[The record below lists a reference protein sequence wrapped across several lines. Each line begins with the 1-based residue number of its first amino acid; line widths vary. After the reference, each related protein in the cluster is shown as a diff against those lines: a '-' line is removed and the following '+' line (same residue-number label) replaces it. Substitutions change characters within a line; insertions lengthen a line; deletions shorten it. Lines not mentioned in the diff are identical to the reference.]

1 MTAKQKA
8 NQARFKKVVAEASK
22 LRKKDSKLTQAQAV
36 KKAWAMFTGKKVGST
51 HKDTKSHNV
60 NIRVVSGLPFEG
72 RYLGVKLRAVLS
84 SSNRIVIYAGN
95 SVIYYYKGDNQK
107 IIAEKIAKEI
117 IKEAGTENKTEKQIL
132 SAMKNFVATL
142 KEEFPAGSVTKK
154 SAMKKTATKKKAATK
169 KSATKKTTTTKKKKQ
184 TGSSNKIFDLRKQ
197 ALKPGKRTTSWG
209 TTYYE
214 SRANRSDKG
223 KLLGIKG
230 GVMGSPSYT
239 DPDMAREIQL
249 YADSDSKLYFSR
261 KLPILKNLQ
270 KKYKKGTF
278 DVEKSAKLWRY
289 FIDDA
294 LQRYNKEFGSRGD
307 KWFELMKPSDRQLLA
322 MEYAVDTLNEFE
334 MGNFIVD

>member
-22 LRKKDSKLTQAQAV
+22 LRKKDPKLTQAQAV
-36 KKAWAMFTGKKVGST
+36 KKAWAMFTSKKVGST

-142 KEEFPAGSVTKK
+142 KNEFPAGSATK
-154 SAMKKTATKKKAATK
+154 KKTATKKL
-169 KSATKKTTTTKKKKQ
+169 ATKKTTTTKEKKQ
-184 TGSSNKIFDLRKQ
+184 TGSSSKIFDLRHQ
-197 ALKPGKRTTSWG
+197 AMKPGKRTTSWG

-223 KLLGIKG
+223 KLLGIG
-230 GVMGSPSYT
+230 
-239 DPDMAREIQL
+239 DA
-249 YADSDSKLYFSR
+249 FS
-261 KLPILKNLQ
+261 N
-270 KKYKKGTF
+270 
-278 DVEKSAKLWRY
+278 VSKSAKKLWLDINKKGLFKYNSEKNILMSLYDEAIRKGQFKKAELLRELYNDVRY
-289 FIDDA
+289 
-294 LQRYNKEFGSRGD
+294 
-307 KWFELMKPSDRQLLA
+307 
-322 MEYAVDTLNEFE
+322 
-334 MGNFIVD
+334 

>member
-8 NQARFKKVVAEASK
+8 NQLRFKKVVAEASK
-22 LRKKDSKLTQAQAV
+22 LRKKNPELTQAQAV
-36 KKAWAMFTGKKVGST
+36 KKAWAMFKGTKVGATKT

-60 NIRVVSGLPFEG
+60 NIRVVSG
-72 RYLGVKLRAVLS
+72 VKKKATKKVTKKVAKKKVTKKVAV
-84 SSNRIVIYAGN
+84 
-95 SVIYYYKGDNQK
+95 K
-107 IIAEKIAKEI
+107 
-117 IKEAGTENKTEKQIL
+117 KQTGI
-132 SAMKNFVATL
+132 
-142 KEEFPAGSVTKK
+142 SVTKK
-154 SAMKKTATKKKAATK
+154 DKLYQAM
-169 KSATKKTTTTKKKKQ
+169 
-184 TGSSNKIFDLRKQ
+184 
-197 ALKPGKRTTSWG
+197 KPGKRTTTWG

-223 KLLGIKG
+223 ALLGIKG

-249 YADSDSKLYFSR
+249 YADNDSQLYFSR

-270 KKYKKGTF
+270 KKFKKGTF
-278 DVEKSAKLWRY
+278 DVLKSAKLWRY

-307 KWFELMKPSDRQLLA
+307 KWYELMKPSDRQLLA
-322 MEYAVDTLNEFE
+322 MEYSIDTLNEFE